1 MRRPLS
7 LHVWL
12 GFALALA
19 TAFPALAGLG
29 AWAAAGSWQAGREAH
44 RQDQAV
50 AVLRTA
56 QLDTRAHRDA
66 VLHGLAAL
74 GVEAQLGPTGAE
86 PKIADATDRK
96 VADASN
102 PKGAGATKPE
112 SAGASDPTGA
122 GATKPAVTEAMAA
135 KMALAGKPE
144 LLTAAFTQGDPKPRL
159 GRYRQIPVATA
170 RVGGVL
176 WVPRESAA
184 TRWAIT
190 LGAGLAALGA
200 ALVVVVVL
208 LRRWVLQPLARLAA
222 DAERIA
228 GGELDI
234 DPLRTRAREVAQ
246 VGDALHGMA
255 RGLRDA
261 LRSSTAAERERR
273 FMVTAIAHDL
283 RTPLFTLRGSLEAL
297 ERGVGDAGYLP
308 RAQAKAAHLDR
319 LVSDLFTFSR
329 LEYAREAV
337 AFEEVDV
344 AALARRAAEDAEP
357 IAAARGCA
365 LDVHGVESALC
376 VRGDADAL
384 LRVLT
389 NLLDN
394 AIRHGH
400 RRVVLG
406 AYRENGA
413 VRLEVAD
420 DGPGFAPEDLD
431 HVFEPLFRSD
441 RARPGRTGGTGLG
454 LAIARRLARAHGGDV
469 AAENSPGGG
478 ARATLTLPGARP

>member
-19 TAFPALAGLG
+19 MAVPALAGLAAWG
-29 AWAAAGSWQAGREAH
+29 ATGRWQEGREAH
-44 RQDQAV
+44 RRDQALG
-50 AVLRTA
+50 VLRTA
-56 QLDTRAHRDA
+56 QLDSRAHRDA
-66 VLHGLAAL
+66 VLRGLAAL
-74 GVEAQLGPTGAE
+74 RVEAQLGPAGA
-86 PKIADATDRK
+86 PTKIADVDRK
-96 VADASN
+96 VADAAN
-102 PKGAGATKPE
+102 QVAGATKPE
-112 SAGASDPTGA
+112 
-122 GATKPAVTEAMAA
+122 VTDAMAA
-135 KMALAGKPE
+135 KLALAGKPE

-159 GRYRQIPVATA
+159 DRYRQVPVATA
-170 RVGGVL
+170 AVGGLL
-176 WVPRESAA
+176 WVPRESPA
-184 TRWAIT
+184 TRWAVA

-200 ALVVVVVL
+200 ALVVIVVL

-228 GGELDI
+228 GGELDVE
-234 DPLRTRAREVAQ
+234 PLPTRAREVAQ

-255 RGLRDA
+255 RGLGDA
-261 LRSSTAAERERR
+261 LRTSTAADHERR

-297 ERGVGDAGYLP
+297 ERGVGDARYLD

-329 LEYAREAV
+329 LEYARDAI

-344 AALARRAAEDAEP
+344 GALARRAAEDAEP
-357 IAAARGCA
+357 IAAARGCV
-365 LDVHGVESALC
+365 LQISRLESGLA

-394 AIRHGH
+394 AIRHGGG
-400 RRVVLG
+400 RVVLG
-406 AYRENGA
+406 ARRENGA
-413 VRLEVAD
+413 VQLEIAD
-420 DGPGFAPEDLD
+420 DGPGFAPDDLD

-441 RARPGRTGGTGLG
+441 RARAPATGGTGLG
-454 LAIARRLARAHGGDV
+454 LAIARRLARAHGGDIE
-469 AAENSPGGG
+469 AANDPAGG
-478 ARATLTLPGARP
+478 ARATLTLPEALP

>member
-19 TAFPALAGLG
+19 IAVPALAGLA
-29 AWAAAGSWQAGREAH
+29 AWGAAGWWQAGREAH
-44 RQDQAV
+44 RRDQAV
-50 AVLRTA
+50 AVLRGA
-56 QLDTRAHRDA
+56 QLDTPAHRDA
-66 VLHGLAAL
+66 LLRRLAAL
-74 GVEAQLGPTGAE
+74 GVEAQLGPTAAE
-86 PKIADATDRK
+86 TKAVDVADAK
-96 VADASN
+96 VAD
-102 PKGAGATKPE
+102 
-112 SAGASDPTGA
+112 
-122 GATKPAVTEAMAA
+122 AMAA
-135 KMALAGKPE
+135 KMALADKPE
-144 LLTAAFTQGDPKPRL
+144 LLTAAFTQGDPKARL
-159 GRYRQIPVATA
+159 DSYLQIPVATA
-170 RVGGVL
+170 MVGGLL
-176 WVPRESAA
+176 WVPRESPA

-200 ALVVVVVL
+200 ALVVIVVL

-228 GGELDI
+228 GGELDVE
-234 DPLRTRAREVAQ
+234 PLPTRAREVAQ

-255 RGLRDA
+255 RGLSDA
-261 LRSSTAAERERR
+261 LRTSTAAERERR

-297 ERGVGDAGYLP
+297 ERGVGDARYLD

-329 LEYAREAV
+329 LEYARDAI

-344 AALARRAAEDAEP
+344 GALARRAAEDAEP
-357 IAAARGCA
+357 IAAARGCV
-365 LDVHGVESALC
+365 LQVRGIESGLA

-394 AIRHGH
+394 AIRHG
-400 RRVVLG
+400 RGRVVLG
-406 AYRENGA
+406 AQRENGA
-413 VRLEVAD
+413 VRLEIVD
-420 DGPGFAPEDLD
+420 DGPGFAPDDLD

-441 RARPGRTGGTGLG
+441 RARAPATGGTGLG

-469 AAENSPGGG
+469 EAANDPAGG
-478 ARATLTLPGARP
+478 ARATLTLPAVRL

>member
-19 TAFPALAGLG
+19 MAVPALAGLA

-44 RQDQAV
+44 RRDQAV
-50 AVLRTA
+50 AMLRTA
-56 QLDTRAHRDA
+56 QLDTPAHRNA

-74 GVEAQLGPTGAE
+74 GVEAQLGPTGAQT
-86 PKIADATDRK
+86 KIADVTERK
-96 VADASN
+96 PGDASN
-102 PKGAGATKPE
+102 PKVAGATNP
-112 SAGASDPTGA
+112 S
-122 GATKPAVTEAMAA
+122 VTDAMAA

-170 RVGGVL
+170 TVGGVL
-176 WVPRESAA
+176 WVPRESSA

-190 LGAGLAALGA
+190 LAAGLAALGA

-222 DAERIA
+222 DAERVA

-234 DPLRTRAREVAQ
+234 EPLRTRAREVAQ

-297 ERGVGDAGYLP
+297 ERGVGDESYLP

-357 IAAARGCA
+357 MAAARGCA
-365 LDVHGVESALC
+365 VHVQGVESALC

-394 AIRHGH
+394 AIRHGQ

-406 AYRENGA
+406 ACRHNGT

-420 DGPGFAPEDLD
+420 DGPGFAPEDLE

-469 AAENSPGGG
+469 AAANDAGGG
-478 ARATLTLPGARP
+478 ARATLTLPAARP